1 MCPFF
6 QYILRQYIW
15 FYKPEV
21 KQVNVILELTILM
34 PLVTWGQ
41 HICAI
46 QQQEKYCSQHAL
58 NFQGHV
64 LEKIIKGPN
73 VVKISCHEIQIF

>member
-6 QYILRQYIW
+6 QYLLRQYIW

-41 HICAI
+41 HTYVQYNNKRSI
-46 QQQEKYCSQHAL
+46 AL
-58 NFQGHV
+58 NTR
-64 LEKIIKGPN
+64 
-73 VVKISCHEIQIF
+73 